1 MDHQKAQASKA
12 TERYLLGEMSE
23 PERFD
28 FESHYFECDDCA
40 EDVRAALALSRA
52 VQVLCAEDPVPEK
65 PRAVV
70 VSAAAPR
77 RGWFAW
83 LSPAALAP
91 GAVAAALA
99 VVAGY
104 QAWYV
109 IPNLRWQT
117 AAMAPTVLRPAARG
131 EEQTVEIRR
140 DRAISLLSF
149 DVNGPEPGTPLTY
162 DLIAP
167 GGART
172 TDTTKAPPIGS
183 QLVVALSS
191 SEVRQPGNWTLVLRT
206 QKGEEVARYPFVVE
220 LK

>member
-1 MDHQKAQASKA
+1 MDHQTAQASKA

-28 FESHYFECDDCA
+28 FESHYFECEECA
-40 EDVRAALALSRA
+40 DDVRAAHALARGIKA
-52 VQVLCAEDPVPEK
+52 VCADDPVPEQ

-70 VSAAAPR
+70 VSGRAPR
-77 RGWFAW
+77 RGWLAW

-91 GAVAAALA
+91 SAIAAGLA
-99 VVAGY
+99 VVVGY
-104 QAWYV
+104 QAWFV

-131 EEQTVEIRR
+131 EEQAVEIHRH
-140 DRAISLLSF
+140 RAISLVSF
-149 DVNGPEPGTPLTY
+149 DVNGPDPGTPLTY
-162 DLIAP
+162 DLIGP
-167 GGART
+167 GGAHT
-172 TDTTKAPPIGS
+172 TDTTTAPPIGT

-191 SEVRQPGNWTLVLRT
+191 SQVRQPGNWTLVLRT